1 MRCSARRPNPP
12 EAPRLELK
20 DALFDAEAEPTRIR
34 PKAKHQISFFL
45 PSCLASERSAQ
56 AAWRRGGV
64 GRWDPRRG
72 TSDPTHPTLQS
83 RIRRRS
89 EESTAGGPA
98 PHPPRRST
106 DLGFSLATHS
116 TSGVRGQSPRC
127 ATDFGKE
134 IGIKKALFGAE
145 AEPTRPNPPGEG
157 GWNQRCAL
165 RRGGRT
171 YWNEADPQEWSS
183 NPTEA
188 SAELSRPRPA
198 PPRRAIHPSPPL
210 AGQPLQRSSRHGSDD
225 EWGTAARDEPRTAPT
240 RLQRTPGARTAA
252 EASGPP
258 RVPGQGTSC
267 VSRGTLRARRHAPR
281 EAIEPL

>member
-45 PSCLASERSAQ
+45 PSCLASKRFAQ
-56 AAWRRGGV
+56 AASRRGGV

-145 AEPTRPNPPGEG
+145 AEPTG
-157 GWNQRCAL
+157 
-165 RRGGRT
+165 
-171 YWNEADPQEWSS
+171 
-183 NPTEA
+183 
-188 SAELSRPRPA
+188 PRPI
-198 PPRRAIHPSPPL
+198 PKS
-210 AGQPLQRSSRHGSDD
+210 
-225 EWGTAARDEPRTAPT
+225 
-240 RLQRTPGARTAA
+240 GARTLPKL
-252 EASGPP
+252 PP
-258 RVPGQGTSC
+258 NSPAPGQHHLVEQFTRPRLWPGNRCSAAHGMAPMMNGAPQLGMNHAPHQPDFNALR
-267 VSRGTLRARRHAPR
+267 VRAPRPRLQDHHGSPAKGRAAFQGAPSGRGVTRRAR
-281 EAIEPL
+281 LSS